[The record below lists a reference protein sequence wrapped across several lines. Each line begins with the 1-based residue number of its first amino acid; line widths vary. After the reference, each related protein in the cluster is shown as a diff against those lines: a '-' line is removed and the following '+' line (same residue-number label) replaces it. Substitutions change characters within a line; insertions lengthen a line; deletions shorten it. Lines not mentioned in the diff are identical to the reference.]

1 MGRTMPLKE
10 EIGQKIRERR
20 RELGMEQTDLQDY
33 AEVGSTTVS
42 RLERGKANVTLDTL
56 ERILEVLGLEVVVKV
71 REPR

>member
-1 MGRTMPLKE
+1 MALKE
-10 EIGQKIRERR
+10 EIGRKIRERR

>member
-1 MGRTMPLKE
+1 MPLKE

>member
-1 MGRTMPLKE
+1 MALKE
-10 EIGQKIRERR
+10 EIGRKIRERR

-56 ERILEVLGLEVVVKV
+56 ERILEVLGLEIVVKV